1 MSASVLVPHGQARV
15 PVGVGHSPAPR
26 SPLLLQRARAMGPCF
41 VPNVTHK
48 SSCSPRMSSCI
59 ITRAVAEEQEVASAA
74 PTPPAPQQKIR
85 IKLKSY
91 WVDLLQVAVDAILDV
106 AKTTGAT
113 VSGPVPLPTRI
124 RKWTVLSSPHVNK
137 DAREQFEQRTHSRLL
152 DVKNLSAETVDKL
165 MQLEIPAGVNIDV
178 KL

>member
-26 SPLLLQRARAMGPCF
+26 SPLLLQRARAMGPYF
-41 VPNVTHK
+41 VPNATHK

-113 VSGPVPLPTRI
+113 VSGPVPLPTRCDLP
-124 RKWTVLSSPHVNK
+124 WGGGVDSSSSLYWAPVRM
-137 DAREQFEQRTHSRLL
+137 A
-152 DVKNLSAETVDKL
+152 A
-165 MQLEIPAGVNIDV
+165 V
-178 KL
+178 KLDAIPSASTTIPMLLFTA